1 MRYYVY
7 RQVKYT
13 NMKTVFIVLLSMT
26 IVGCASTQQTA
37 TKVAWPS
44 SCGPEPQF
52 FKSYTH
58 DNHRRDVI
66 YDLCERTEPGNYRTA
81 RSAAIQSFRA
91 DMQVYRNIRS
101 MGSRR

>member
-1 MRYYVY
+1 MHLTI
-7 RQVKYT
+7 KYS
-13 NMKTVFIVLLSMT
+13 MKILFILLSLT
-26 IVGCASTQQTA
+26 TLVGCASGVQQSS
-37 TKVAWPS
+37 TKVLWPS

-52 FKSYTH
+52 FKTYTH

-66 YDLCERTEPGNYRTA
+66 YDLCERSEPGNYRTA

>member
-1 MRYYVY
+1 MRYYVS

-13 NMKTVFIVLLSMT
+13 NMKTLFILLSLT
-26 IVGCASTQQTA
+26 TLVGCASTQQTQQ
-37 TKVAWPS
+37 VSWPA

-52 FKSYTH
+52 FQRYTH

-66 YDLCERTEPGNYRTA
+66 YDLCERSEPGNYRTA